1 MFQKYYKKI
10 LAFIATGALFVV
22 PYTASAAAVNFNAN
36 TTFTYSAGDIVV
48 ASGSTATSITTTT
61 TDMTVV
67 IGTGESLTVSSST
80 SKVINSSPS
89 ATSSCLPSE
98 FQVVLSVAGT
108 YTLTPTATTC
118 QINSGSSGGGSSGG
132 SSGPTT
138 STPGTTVTKTL
149 DNTTEKTGDQ
159 PYLQLPE
166 ADDANPVVGTDKNAK
181 FPSSGRVTQK
191 TTLKNA
197 AGDAFVLVQGVRV
210 KKANGKKYT
219 GFVTAPKSLSVDTLT
234 AAVPAHTKLP
244 AGTLLKAVT
253 VVFDEQVKMNKSMQ
267 LKFSVPQVTKK
278 TKFKVFYFNEK
289 TKKWV
294 SAGKAIIGAD
304 KNTVFVNTK
313 AQGTFILLQK

>member
-1 MFQKYYKKI
+1 MKYFPKKI
-10 LAFIATGALFVV
+10 LATVAGFMIASTALAADATFQQDV
-22 PYTASAAAVNFNAN
+22 TAA
-36 TTFTYSAGDIVV
+36 FTAGNCTIK
-48 ASGSTATSITTTT
+48 SGSTANSVSIDGNVLILVQGASQDFTIDCPTTVQLTTTPNVGELCVGGNRRYQQSSGQLLT
-61 TDMTVV
+61 TTFNAAAVTTAC
-67 IGTGESLTVSSST
+67 GSTTG
-80 SKVINSSPS
+80 
-89 ATSSCLPSE
+89 
-98 FQVVLSVAGT
+98 
-108 YTLTPTATTC
+108 
-118 QINSGSSGGGSSGG
+118 NSGSGGGGGGGGGGSSG
-132 SSGPTT
+132 S
-138 STPGTTVTKTL
+138 TVTVSVT
-149 DNTTEKTGDQ
+149 NSVTMANGTQ

-234 AAVPAHTKLP
+234 AAVPAHAKLP

-253 VVFDEQVKMNKSMQ
+253 VVFDEQVKMDKSMQ
-267 LKFSVPQVTKK
+267 LKFSVPKVTKK

-313 AQGTFILLQK
+313 AQGMFILLQK